1 MNCDYNDIKT
11 EFTKDPQSSVRKVC
25 KNVCSFLIFQLGF
38 YSNDYYLL
46 EFLDENSKYKY
57 QKKVLRLSLMKQVAV
72 SRPVI

>member
-11 EFTKDPQSSVRKVC
+11 EFTKDPQSSVREVC
-25 KNVCSFLIFQLGF
+25 KNVYSFLIFQLGF